1 MDISG
6 SLICVHQYK
15 TTSTV
20 IINSVTAGVGPFTYQ
35 MLSQPVI
42 NNFGSNSLGLAAG
55 DYMFK

>member
-6 SLICVHQYK
+6 SLICCAPATS

-35 MLSQPVI
+35 VLSPSVI
-42 NNFGSNSLGLAAG
+42 NNFNSFAG
-55 DYMFK
+55 